1 MKTPNVMTNK
11 PLETYSPQEL
21 ANKLKL
27 SEKVIANHALQ
38 LDILVTLASGEQ
50 YVEVANIGKLMKA
63 LKKNYAQTLKVDG
76 VGEKLEKL
84 AEYALEQQAIAK
96 AKESAMLLKEQEEQQ
111 LKEQE
116 QLKRE
121 EELKQVDHNTGLPLR
136 LLELTKAV
144 LSPTNF
150 HCGTFSFLRQLLYAV
165 EANIRMTPLAKPLH
179 ELYPQ
184 LYACASCDDLR
195 DNRSMSGKLK
205 PQDFRGLHN
214 YSGNKEDVSFS
225 LSETQKEVFY
235 EYLSLASEGIE
246 GFPSNYKHLEK
257 EGLPET
263 VRVIA
268 AVDKWE
274 VPLSVPMLEKWRL
287 EGVRLKE
294 ERRLRLEAYAL
305 QAHP

>member
-11 PLETYSPQEL
+11 PPLVEAYSPQEL

-38 LDILVTLASGEQ
+38 LGILVTSNEGEQ
-50 YVEVANIGKLMKA
+50 YVDVADIGKLMKA
-63 LKKNYAQTLKVDG
+63 LKKNYAQALKFDG

-84 AEYALEQQAIAK
+84 AEYALEQQATAK
-96 AKESAMLLKEQEEQQ
+96 AKEKAKLLKEDEEQQ
-111 LKEQE
+111 LREQE
-116 QLKRE
+116 QLRRE

-144 LSPTNF
+144 LNPANF

-165 EANIRMTPLAKPLH
+165 QEEK
-179 ELYPQ
+179 
-184 LYACASCDDLR
+184 
-195 DNRSMSGKLK
+195 
-205 PQDFRGLHN
+205 QDFRGLHSF
-214 YSGNKEDVSFS
+214 SGNKEDVSFS
-225 LSETQKEVFY
+225 LSETQQQVFF
-235 EYLSLASEGIE
+235 EYLSFMSESIE

-274 VPLSVPMLEKWRL
+274 VPLLVPVLEKWRL

-305 QAHP
+305 KAQATVL

>member
-11 PLETYSPQEL
+11 PEVYSPQEL

-38 LDILVTLASGEQ
+38 LGILVTLADGEQ
-50 YVEVANIGKLMKA
+50 YVDVANIAKLMKA
-63 LKKNYAQTLKVDG
+63 LKKNYAQALKVDG

-96 AKESAMLLKEQEEQQ
+96 AKEKAKLLKEEEEQQ
-111 LKEQE
+111 LREQE
-116 QLKRE
+116 QLRRE

-136 LLELTKAV
+136 LIELTKAV
-144 LSPTNF
+144 LSPINF
-150 HCGTFSFLRQLLYAV
+150 HCGTFSFLRQLIYAV
-165 EANIRMTPLAKPLH
+165 EANIKMTPAPKPLH
-179 ELYPQ
+179 ELYPH
-184 LYACASCDDLR
+184 LYEDAGCD
-195 DNRSMSGKLK
+195 DNRSMNGKVK
-205 PQDFRGLHN
+205 PQDFGGLHN

-225 LSETQKEVFY
+225 LSEAQKEVFF
-235 EYLSLASEGIE
+235 EYLSLVSKSIT
-246 GFPSNYKHLEK
+246 GFPLNYKHLEK

-274 VPLSVPMLEKWRL
+274 VPLLVPVLEKWRL
-287 EGVRLKE
+287 EGIRLKE
-294 ERRLRLEAYAL
+294 ERRLRLEAYIL
-305 QAHP
+305 QAQAKVL